1 MSSRSPSQTSP
12 ADAERTLS
20 RQRLLTLIVVLVALW
35 VVRGFLAPLAWA
47 VVLAIAEWPL
57 HRRLLRLLPGRP
69 GLVALLLTLGTALL
83 VIFPITLVA
92 VSLAQESQA
101 AIAWVQGVQQHGMPA
116 PGWLGGLPLV
126 GGKASEAWQQH
137 LGSPQAASTLLGGL
151 SAGSVL
157 GWVRSLAGTIAS
169 ESGLFLI
176 TLVALYAMLSQG
188 EQLAGQ
194 CRTVAQRLLGEF
206 GGRFVERLAVAVR
219 GTVNGTVLVSVIEG
233 ALLGVGY
240 VIAGVP
246 QPILF
251 GTITVAL
258 AMIPFGAW
266 LSFGLAT
273 LILLGQGHVLPAI
286 LLFAGSVTVMT
297 LGDNVVQP
305 RVIGSTVKL
314 PFVLAILGTVGGL
327 ESLGLVGLFVGPV
340 VMVAALLIWDQW
352 MHPPAATA
360 AAAADDS

>member
-1 MSSRSPSQTSP
+1 MTRSPPTD
-12 ADAERTLS
+12 DARTLTN
-20 RQRLLTLIVVLVALW
+20 QRILTLFVVLTALW
-35 VVRGFLAPLAWA
+35 VVRGFLPPLAWA

-57 HRRLLRLLPGRP
+57 HCRLHRWLPGRP
-69 GLVALLLTLGTALL
+69 ALVALLLTLGTALL
-83 VIFPITLVA
+83 VILPLSLVA

-101 AIAWVQGVQQHGMPA
+101 AIAWLQGVQQHGMAA
-116 PGWLGGLPLV
+116 PSWLAGLPLV

-137 LGSPQAASTLLGGL
+137 LGSPQAASSLFGGL

-157 GWVRSLAGTIAS
+157 GWVRSAAGEIAS

-176 TLVALYAMLSQG
+176 TLVALYAMLAQG
-188 EQLAGQ
+188 EHLARQ
-194 CRTVAQRLLGEF
+194 CDIVSRRLLGRF
-206 GGRFVERLAVAVR
+206 GGHFLERLTVAVR
-219 GTVNGTVLVSVIEG
+219 GTVNGTVLVSVAEG
-233 ALLGVGY
+233 VLIGLGY
-240 VIAGVP
+240 VVAGVP

-266 LSFGLAT
+266 LAFGLAT
-273 LILLGQGHVLPAI
+273 LILLGQGHVVPAI
-286 LLFAGSVTVMT
+286 LLFGGSVAVMT

-305 RVIGSTVKL
+305 RVIGSTVEL

-340 VMVAALLIWDQW
+340 VMVALLLIWDQW
-352 MHPPAATA
+352 MDPGEAGA
-360 AAAADDS
+360 AAKT